1 MNNRLMAWLV
11 VVMLAQA
18 LAGCGG
24 SHPSSTPLSP
34 SAPIPSSPPQP
45 PVIGLAGNYIVTF
58 EADRSCEQ
66 LPEALK
72 TRTYEASISYS
83 SGGNGSPTWF
93 HAYLQGANFADIQGW
108 GQRFMIKVTDN
119 FVHFDFSDSFI
130 VEKLE
135 PGTYL
140 TIAGGE
146 GGVTVDPS
154 NLSKISAPFEGFFRY
169 CVTNSDLKFPGCTA
183 DATTNTLCRSKNSR
197 WTLTRR

>member
-1 MNNRLMAWLV
+1 MNKRLAILV
-11 VVMLAQA
+11 MCAQG
-18 LAGCGG
+18 LIGCGG

-34 SAPIPSSPPQP
+34 SAPIPSPPPQP
-45 PVIGLAGNYIVTF
+45 PIAALAGNYFVTF

-66 LPEALK
+66 FPEPLK
-72 TRTYEASISYS
+72 TRTYPASIVYN
-83 SGGNGSPTWF
+83 GGGTVGTAAWF
-93 HAYLQGANFADIQGW
+93 IAYLDGAQFADLSGW

-135 PGTYL
+135 PRAFL

-154 NLSKISAPFEGFFRY
+154 NLSTMSASFNGFFVY
-169 CVTNSDLKFPGCTA
+169 CVTNADLKLPGCSE
-183 DATTNTLCRSKNSR
+183 DAITSSRCHSKNSR